1 MTKEKTFFRKKI
13 PGRLS
18 APAKYVLLI
27 IPVLSA
33 LIALCSGRV
42 IVSPADTLK
51 AVVGLFGEGFEMSE
65 QITTVINTIRLP
77 RIILAAFVGAGLSVS
92 GCAFQSLFSNPLAT
106 PDTLGAAGGASFGA
120 ALGIFMGFDA
130 LGIHASAFAFGLCAV
145 VLTWI
150 SGAKLGRGMSSVVLS
165 GIMISSL
172 FSALVSLVKFV
183 ADSETQLPAITY
195 FLMGS
200 LNGAG
205 FSSIFPGILIIA
217 AGILVLYI
225 MRWRLN
231 ILVLSDEEAQS
242 TGINL
247 KLTRIITIICSTAVT
262 AASIAM
268 CGQVG
273 WVGLIIP
280 HICRMKF
287 GANHLSIV
295 PASMSLGAAFLIL
308 TDTVSRSASVSEIPI
323 SVLTAI
329 IGAPFFI
336 FLLRKGKGWQL

>member
-1 MTKEKTFFRKKI
+1 MNSSKALKKTAPGGLSVKAKI
-13 PGRLS
+13 
-18 APAKYVLLI
+18 LLVI
-27 IPVLSA
+27 ITVFA
-33 LIALCSGRV
+33 AIIALCSGRM
-42 IVSPADTLK
+42 IISLPDTFKALAELFNANSGLPA
-51 AVVGLFGEGFEMSE
+51 
-65 QITTVINTIRLP
+65 QITTIINTIRLP
-77 RIILAAFVGAGLSVS
+77 RILLAAFVGAGLSVS
-92 GCAFQSLFSNPLAT
+92 GCAYQSLFANPLAT

-120 ALGIFMGFDA
+120 ALGILLGFNT
-130 LGIHASAFAFGLCAV
+130 LGIHICAFAFGLGAV
-145 VLTWI
+145 ALTWF
-150 SGAKLGRGMSSVVLS
+150 SGSKLGRGMSSVVLS

-172 FSALVSLVKFV
+172 FSALVSLVKFL

-205 FSSIFPGILIIA
+205 FSSIIPGITVIA
-217 AGILVLYI
+217 IGVLVLYI
-225 MRWRLN
+225 IRWRLN

-242 TGINL
+242 TGVNL
-247 KLTRIITIICSTAVT
+247 KLTRIVTVICSTAVT

-287 GANHLSIV
+287 GANHLSVV
-295 PASMSLGAAFLIL
+295 PASISLGAAFMML
-308 TDTVSRSASVSEIPI
+308 TDTVARSASVSEIPI

-336 FLLRKGKGWQL
+336 FLLRRGKGWQL